1 MRGLLAS
8 LLLAAAAPPAATPPA
23 PCTDDSE
30 WSAPAAPFRLYGN
43 SWYVGSCG
51 LAAVLITSPQG
62 HVLIDGTLE
71 GNAPLI
77 LANIRRAG
85 FDPRDVKAI
94 VFSHAHFDH
103 VGGIAA
109 LQAATGAQVWGRGAD
124 GRALRRGHG
133 AADDPQAASIRGF
146 APVPGARIIGDAA
159 VVRVG
164 PLALH
169 VVPNPGHTPGGTSWR
184 WRSCEGGV
192 CRSMVYADS
201 LSAIA
206 APGWR
211 FLDHPAT
218 VASLRG
224 SIARAGAQPCDILI
238 TPHPSVSALWTRY
251 GPTANV
257 DPALPGQCRAL
268 SVAATAA
275 LEARL
280 AEERNGR

>member
-1 MRGLLAS
+1 MSGLLAS
-8 LLLAAAAPPAATPPA
+8 LLLAAAAPSAAQPA
-23 PCTDDSE
+23 PCTDNSD

-62 HVLIDGTLE
+62 HILIDGTLE

-85 FDPRDVKAI
+85 FDPHAVKVI

-109 LQAATGAQVWGRGAD
+109 LQAATGARVLGRGAD

-133 AADDPQAASIRGF
+133 EAEDPQAASIPSF
-146 APVPGARIIGDAA
+146 APVRRARIIGDAA

-169 VVPNPGHTPGGTSWR
+169 AVPNPGHTPGGTSWR
-184 WRSCEGGV
+184 WRSCDQGV

-201 LSAIA
+201 LYAIA

-218 VASLRG
+218 VAALRG
-224 SIARAGAQPCDILI
+224 SIARAGAQPCDILV

-251 GPTANV
+251 GPTATV

-268 SVAATAA
+268 SAAATAA